1 MMDARTKNQLIEA
14 INHLDAILVRHLLKE
29 VNGLDDLH
37 VFRTVI
43 SSVSSSDYDDTN
55 DGDKALAR
63 DRQKQC
69 SILSM
74 MLNKNNLPNFGKQTV
89 IKEVFSEGRQ
99 DLFNVIY
106 PHVTSS
112 VLSQWDEPWLHER
125 WKNMMQDAERFHT
138 KKALKESLKSVTKT
152 KASGKPKK
160 M

>member
-1 MMDARTKNQLIEA
+1 MDTQTKNHLIEA
-14 INHLDAILVRHLLKE
+14 INNLDAVLVRHLLKE

-37 VFRTVI
+37 VFRVVI
-43 SSVSSSDYDDTN
+43 SSVSSSDYDDTD
-55 DGDKALAR
+55 DGAKSLAR

-74 MLNKNNLPNFGKQTV
+74 MLNKNNLPEYGRQVLF
-89 IKEVFSEGRQ
+89 KEVFSEGRQ

-125 WKNMMQDAERFHT
+125 WNNMMQDAERFHT
-138 KKALKESLKSVTKT
+138 KKALRESLKSVIKT
-152 KASGKPKK
+152 KAPGKPKK